1 MQPIRLYLPFP
12 PSVNRIYRVNYRSKS
27 LHISKEGKKFKN
39 SFLAIIN
46 AEDCSPYYANY
57 EPKLLPLLCPIKL
70 EIDLI
75 PKDRRHW
82 DIDNRAKFLIDC
94 LEGYFFKNDRQIVE
108 LNLRKLPLNKEKAGC
123 KCTISEA
130 EQQFGF

>member
-1 MQPIRLYLPFP
+1 MTNRIELFLPFP

-27 LHISKEGKKFKN
+27 LHISKEGKKFKD
-39 SFLAIIN
+39 SVDEIIQSD
-46 AEDCSPYYANY
+46 AGTSDLYYSHCEN
-57 EPKLLPLLCPIKL
+57 LTLPLISPIKL

-75 PKDRRHW
+75 PRDRRLW

-94 LEGYFFKNDRQIVE
+94 LEGYFFKNDNQIIE
-108 LNLRKLPLNKEKAGC
+108 LIIRKLPFNKEKAGC

-130 EQQFGF
+130 EQQ